1 MARFVIAFRKR
12 ETSERIAGILRENGY
27 EVMRI
32 CTSGSEIRRAFRI
45 LQDGILI
52 SEYRLNDETVD
63 QIAKTLSDRTL
74 ILCVAKSDQLAGI
87 ESQRI
92 FKARVPLNSSAL
104 TAYTEM
110 LVQLHYRNVPKRS
123 GEDNVR
129 IQQAKQK
136 LMEERRMS
144 EADAYRLLQK
154 SSMKLGLGMAQIA
167 ERILQGETI

>member
-12 ETSERIAGILRENGY
+12 EISERIAGILRESGY
-27 EVMRI
+27 EAMRI

-52 SEYRLNDETVD
+52 SEYRLKDETVD
-63 QIAKTLSDRTL
+63 QIAETLNDRIL
-74 ILCVAKSDQLAGI
+74 ILCVAKPDQLAAV

-92 FKARVPLNSSAL
+92 FKARVRLNSSAL
-104 TAYTEM
+104 SAYSEM
-110 LVQLHYRNVPKRS
+110 LVQLHYRNAPKRDTQS
-123 GEDNVR
+123 TAR

-136 LMEERRMS
+136 LMDERGMS

-154 SSMKLGLGMAQIA
+154 SSMKLGLAMAQIA
-167 ERILQGETI
+167 DRILQGKTI